1 MADLAHHAEIIDA
14 VNDLVL
20 SKKSAPGHTK
30 LPVRSPGNLAFHG
43 GQWDAPQRH
52 SAKVPEETSR
62 AGVNCVKQSVID
74 QVIDQWRDCLL
85 LVGVSKPKAN
95 TLNIYCDVF
104 AHNCQFAMTF
114 NTYITVVMN
123 RLTRAMFHKVV

>member
-14 VNDLVL
+14 VNDLL

-43 GQWDAPQRH
+43 GQWDASQRH

-62 AGVNCVKQSVID
+62 AGVNCVKHLIKHLISGEIV
-74 QVIDQWRDCLL
+74 LMH
-85 LVGVSKPKAN
+85 VSKPKAN
-95 TLNIYCDVF
+95 TLNICCDVF
-104 AHNCQFAMTF
+104 A
-114 NTYITVVMN
+114 YD
-123 RLTRAMFHKVV
+123 R